1 MSARPLGD
9 ATAQLMHFTDDILIG
24 EVRKRLDLAAHDGL
38 LITVATL
45 ATSSGTEQLRH
56 AKATVPAMPN

>member
-1 MSARPLGD
+1 MD
-9 ATAQLMHFTDDILIG
+9 FTDDILIG
-24 EVRKRLDLAAHDGL
+24 EVRKRLDLAAHDGPL
-38 LITVATL
+38 VTVATL